1 MMRVDQNSKLDSA
14 LSKGALSILGAAV
27 PLFAEKGFSA
37 VSINDIAL
45 RANTSKANIFHHF
58 KSKKGLY
65 IAVMK
70 SACGHFAQVL
80 DKVELVDNDSP
91 QKKLETFFTLHLQS
105 LQAHPQSARLI
116 QHELLENES
125 QRGKHLAE
133 EVFSKHFT
141 RLVELVREGQSQD
154 WLRKDFDTSLM
165 AFVLVATNIFFFE
178 SRSVLQ
184 HLPEV
189 NFAESPDHYN
199 STVFKLLLNGFQKE
213 S

>member
-1 MMRVDQNSKLDSA
+1 MTRVDQNSKLDNA

-27 PLFAEKGFSA
+27 PLFAEKGFGA

-58 KSKKGLY
+58 KSKEGLY

-70 SACGHFAQVL
+70 SACRHFAQVL

-105 LQAHPQSARLI
+105 LQAYPQSARLI

-189 NFAESPDHYN
+189 NFAESPDHFN